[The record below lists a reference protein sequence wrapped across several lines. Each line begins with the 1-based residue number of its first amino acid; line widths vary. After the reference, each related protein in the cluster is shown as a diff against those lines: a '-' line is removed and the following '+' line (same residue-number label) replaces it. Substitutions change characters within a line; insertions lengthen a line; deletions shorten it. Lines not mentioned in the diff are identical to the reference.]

1 MMLSGSGSDPS
12 ALRLFGR
19 GRLNGQHSCGNA
31 PEGLRRVAAY
41 RRASVDELRQQ
52 LKGTN
57 QLWIISN
64 STQRLTAQHIAV
76 VKDFFDEGRGV

>member
-1 MMLSGSGSDPS
+1 MDNTLAVMRQKGFDVS
-12 ALRLFGR
+12 LRTDV
-19 GRLNGQHSCGNA
+19 
-31 PEGLRRVAAY
+31 P
-41 RRASVDELRQQ
+41 SVDELRQQ

-64 STQRLTAQHIAV
+64 STQRLSAQHIAV